1 VFASLHTQPLE
12 AEVSRELIRERLA
25 LPGEP
30 QMLLQLGLAH
40 TAHATARRPPTDLI
54 EP

>member
-12 AEVSRELIRERLA
+12 AAAIRTLIRDRLA
-25 LPGEP
+25 LPGAP
-30 QMLLQLGLAH
+30 QMLLQLGPGH
-40 TAHATARRPPTDLI
+40 TSHATARRPPDELT